1 MSLLSVDDESN
12 EKLYKRVEDIFER
25 ENRNKE
31 SWAKFQAE
39 VIMPRVK
46 KLKQRKPIRNFAAGV
61 YMPED
66 FTYELGQLL
75 DSLCDAEKVVF
86 YHLDCR
92 DVTSLNSAMGYLTTI
107 SRSPY
112 SLILLEYF
120 DEIPDSLDKKYIE
133 NILIHIWE
141 RDFMMHRNNF
151 FVLFSTSNDYGD
163 QTPDLLKKIK
173 SLDWYGSIYK

>member
-1 MSLLSVDDESN
+1 MSLLDIEGT
-12 EKLYKRVEDIFER
+12 EKRVDECLMQLQKD
-25 ENRNKE
+25 KE
-31 SWAKFQAE
+31 SWAKFQVE

-46 KLKQRKPIRNFAAGV
+46 KLKQCKPIRNFATGV
-61 YMPED
+61 YMPEG
-66 FTYELGQLL
+66 FPYLGQSL

-151 FVLFSTSNDYGD
+151 FVLFSTSKDYGE

>member
-1 MSLLSVDDESN
+1 MSLLDIEGT
-12 EKLYKRVEDIFER
+12 EKRVDECLMQLQKD
-25 ENRNKE
+25 KE

-61 YMPED
+61 YMPEG
-66 FTYELGQLL
+66 FPYLGQSL

-120 DEIPDSLDKKYIE
+120 DEIPDSLNKKYIE

-151 FVLFSTSNDYGD
+151 FVLFSTSKDYGE